1 MNPLSPTS
9 YPIHVVGMR
18 GGGGKVAE
26 AGGGEAWRKR
36 VSGASGGGA
45 LVAGWFPG
53 WLAPPSTPG
62 SSPPRAVMALTELQY
77 DYRSRKVT

>member
-1 MNPLSPTS
+1 MEKADE
-9 YPIHVVGMR
+9 R
-18 GGGGKVAE
+18 GD
-26 AGGGEAWRKR
+26 
-36 VSGASGGGA
+36 GGGA

-53 WLAPPSTPG
+53 WLPIPPPR

>member
-9 YPIHVVGMR
+9 YPIHVVK
-18 GGGGKVAE
+18 GGGGGGVAE
-26 AGGGEAWRKR
+26 AGGGEAWRKLGER
-36 VSGASGGGA
+36 GNGGGA

-53 WLAPPSTPG
+53 WLPLPR

>member
-1 MNPLSPTS
+1 MEKA
-9 YPIHVVGMR
+9 GER
-18 GGGGKVAE
+18 GD
-26 AGGGEAWRKR
+26 
-36 VSGASGGGA
+36 GGGA